1 MPQIK
6 IRENLESFYKVRTL
20 LILSVII
27 TFLLENRVIKYLYDP
42 ELTDRFNSFF
52 TNSSLIVLY
61 GTLIGLLLTA
71 YSLIVSIVSMFSSDS
86 LKKPI
91 FSQVND
97 LFVFTILDGIFLLLI
112 FFTGNFIPGNYS
124 YIFLDI
130 EIFFFLCFL
139 IGIIFCVLTISDM
152 FKIVSNRGLRK

>member
-20 LILSVII
+20 LVISVVI
-27 TFLLENRVIKYLYDP
+27 TFLLENRVVKYLYDP
-42 ELTDRFNSFF
+42 ALTDRFNSFF

-71 YSLIVSIVSMFSSDS
+71 YSLIVSIVSMFSSES
-86 LKKPI
+86 LQKPI
-91 FSQVND
+91 FSQIND

-112 FFTGNFIPGNYS
+112 FFTGNFIPGSYS
-124 YIFLDI
+124 YIFLDV

-139 IGIIFCVLTISDM
+139 IGIVFCVLTISDM
-152 FKIVSNRGLRK
+152 FKLVSNRGLRK